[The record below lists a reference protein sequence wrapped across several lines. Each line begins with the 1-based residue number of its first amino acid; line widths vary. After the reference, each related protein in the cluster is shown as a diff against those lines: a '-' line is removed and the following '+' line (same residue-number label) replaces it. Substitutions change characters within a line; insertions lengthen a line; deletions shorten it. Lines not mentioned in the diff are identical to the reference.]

1 MTGYNELKA
10 AGQILVV
17 EDDPVQRRL
26 LKNAIERSG
35 HVVHQAFR
43 KSIPIFEPML

>member
-1 MTGYNELKA
+1 MTGYNELKG

-26 LKNAIERSG
+26 LKNAIERHG
-35 HVVHQAFR
+35 HVGCLVGR
-43 KSIPIFEPML
+43 KGATG